1 MVVLGLV
8 LTVFCQPVAALS
20 GTDSLIYSPNIT
32 LTEDA
37 PAYTE
42 FSTAFD
48 LDGNKLVWMNI
59 WAERKTYDRK
69 DTIYLL
75 DLQENETQVLS
86 WTPGIHHEHS
96 FDPALSFSNGTLV
109 WTELLK
115 DDIFQYSV
123 PDQEEHQI
131 TSDGSVEDLTEEWK
145 NKNPIIEGDRVV
157 WAKKKPAGTREDY
170 DIVLMNISN
179 GVLQEICSRDAD
191 QTNPYI
197 SGSRIVW
204 ADKRNEPEGGDIY
217 LFDLDTRQ
225 ETPVCT
231 DSGAQ
236 RYPKIF
242 NDTVIWRDYRNGGS
256 EVYLSSLSSGAKTRI
271 SDPAYDAG
279 EPFIRDNY
287 VAWTE
292 YSRFDRRDTRSS
304 RICVYD
310 IAAGSREILPVSTS
324 YPLLLDLDRNRI
336 LYEDPAQSSMK
347 TGYLHLFM
355 IDTVV
360 QNPDKGVMSSGIP
373 ENNTIGPIELSPG
386 TGVTQQSPVSVLALL
401 FALGC
406 GVLVY
411 RKV

>member
-8 LTVFCQPVAALS
+8 FTVFCQPVAALP

-32 LTEDA
+32 LNEDA

-59 WAERKTYDRK
+59 WAERKTDARK

-75 DLQENETQVLS
+75 DLQDNESRILTQ
-86 WTPGIHHEHS
+86 TPGSCHEHS
-96 FDPALSFSNGTLV
+96 FDSSLSFSNGTLV

-115 DDIFQYSV
+115 DDIFEYFV
-123 PDQEEHQI
+123 PDQEEQQI

-145 NKNPIIEGDRVV
+145 NKNPMIEGDRVV

-179 GVLQEICSRDAD
+179 GVLQEICTSDAD

-204 ADKRNEPEGGDIY
+204 ADKRNEPDGGDIY
-217 LFDLDTRQ
+217 LFDLDTRR
-225 ETPVCT
+225 EMPVCT
-231 DSGAQ
+231 DTGSQ
-236 RYPKIF
+236 KYPKLF
-242 NDTVIWRDYRNGGS
+242 NDTVIWRDYRDGGP
-256 EVYLSSLSSGAKTRI
+256 EVYIFDLSSGKESRI

-279 EPFIRDNY
+279 EPFIWGNY

-292 YSRFDRRDTRSS
+292 YLRFDRRDTRSS

-310 IAAGSREILPVSTS
+310 ISEGSREILPVSTS
-324 YPLLLDLDRNRI
+324 YPLLLDLDRDRI
-336 LYEDPAQSSMK
+336 LYEDPDQDSMK
-347 TGYLHLFM
+347 TGYLHLFV
-355 IDTVV
+355 IDTAVRKPDQGVV
-360 QNPDKGVMSSGIP
+360 SSGIP
-373 ENNTIGPIELSPG
+373 GNNATGPVELSP
-386 TGVTQQSPVSVLALL
+386 VTPQSPVSVLMLI

-406 GVLVY
+406 GVFAY
-411 RKV
+411 RKM